1 MKYSNFLAT
10 YALDR
15 LEFGDTTKYIYE
27 DIYEVLEG
35 KHVDLTNLDN
45 YVLKVLDPDII
56 CEDVILTEEIKNRI
70 ENGELQEVL
79 NESNLLTKITSFL
92 TGKAGAEKANALTQ
106 IIKDA
111 EIKKIPEQYRQQ
123 WINQMVK
130 DKSAGSWEKIANAWG
145 NYTSGTT
152 SVNFAKKAEAAEKAA
167 EAAAASSTGATSAIA
182 SMKAFLNK
190 GVSWVLNPNN
200 FNVVLG
206 SVGGILA
213 LKLILRVLKKRRIRK
228 KQRKEM
234 DLLLTQQMNSSVKT
248 EGLLSEEEYS
258 IFEEN
263 MKQVENLIKTNRQ
276 ANRVEFGLTKENT
289 PILDY

>member
-15 LEFGDTTKYIYE
+15 LEFGDTTRYIYE

-152 SVNFAKKAEAAEKAA
+152 SLNFAKKAEAAEKAA

>member
-15 LEFGDTTKYIYE
+15 LEFGDTTKYIYAG
-27 DIYEVLEG
+27 IYEVLEG

-56 CEDVILTEEIKNRI
+56 CEDVILTEEIKDRI
-70 ENGELQEVL
+70 KNGELQEVL
-79 NESNLLTKITSFL
+79 NESNILTKITSFL
-92 TGKAGAEKANALTQ
+92 SGKAGAEKAKVLNQ

-145 NYTSGTT
+145 NYTSGA
-152 SVNFAKKAEAAEKAA
+152 SSLNFAKKAEAAEKAA
-167 EAAAASSTGATSAIA
+167 ETAAATSTGATSAIA

-200 FNVVLG
+200 FNVILG

-213 LKLILRVLKKRRIRK
+213 LKLILRVLKNRRIRK

-234 DLLLTQQMNSSVKT
+234 DLLLTQQMNSSIKT

-263 MKQVENLIKTNRQ
+263 MRQVESLIKTNRQ

>member
-27 DIYEVLEG
+27 GIYEVLEG

-56 CEDVILTEEIKNRI
+56 CEDVILTEEIKDRI
-70 ENGELQEVL
+70 KNGELQEVL

-92 TGKAGAEKANALTQ
+92 SGKSGAEKAKALNQ

-145 NYTSGTT
+145 NYTSGT
-152 SVNFAKKAEAAEKAA
+152 SSLNFAKKAEAAEKAA
-167 EAAAASSTGATSAIA
+167 ETAAATSTGATSAIA

-200 FNVVLG
+200 FNVILG

-213 LKLILRVLKKRRIRK
+213 LKLILRVLKNRRIRK

-248 EGLLSEEEYS
+248 EELLSEEEYS

-263 MKQVENLIKTNRQ
+263 MRQVENLIKVNRQ
-276 ANRVEFGLTKENT
+276 ANRVEFGLTKENS
-289 PILDY
+289 PILNY

>member
-27 DIYEVLEG
+27 GIYEVFEG

-70 ENGELQEVL
+70 KNGELQEVL
-79 NESNLLTKITSFL
+79 NESNILTKITSFL
-92 TGKAGAEKANALTQ
+92 SGKPGAEKAKALNQ

-152 SVNFAKKAEAAEKAA
+152 SLNFAKKAEAAEKAA
-167 EAAAASSTGATSAIA
+167 EAAASTSTGATSAIT

-200 FNVVLG
+200 FNVILG

-213 LKLILRVLKKRRIRK
+213 LKLILRVLKNRRIRK

-263 MKQVENLIKTNRQ
+263 MRQVESLIKINRQ

>member
-27 DIYEVLEG
+27 GIYEVLEG
-35 KHVDLTNLDN
+35 KQVDLTNFDN
-45 YVLKVLDPDII
+45 YVLKVLDPDVI
-56 CEDVILTEEIKNRI
+56 CEDVVLTEEIKDRI

-92 TGKAGAEKANALTQ
+92 SGKAGAEKTNALNQ

-130 DKSAGSWEKIANAWG
+130 DKSVGGWEKIANAWG

-152 SVNFAKKAEAAEKAA
+152 SLNFAKKAEAAEKAA
-167 EAAAASSTGATSAIA
+167 EAAATTSTGATSAIA
-182 SMKAFLNK
+182 SMKTFLNK

-200 FNVVLG
+200 LNVILG

-213 LKLILRVLKKRRIRK
+213 LKLILRILKNRKIRK

-234 DLLLTQQMNSSVKT
+234 NLLLTQQMNSSVKT

-258 IFEEN
+258 NFEEN
-263 MKQVENLIKTNRQ
+263 MRQVENLIKTNRQ
-276 ANRVEFGLTKENT
+276 ANRIEFGLTKENS
-289 PILDY
+289 PILNY

>member
-1 MKYSNFLAT
+1 MQNTETNRIENKEQLNEDFEQEVIAFLN
-10 YALDR
+10 YK
-15 LEFGDTTKYIYE
+15 EGGIIYVGINKNGQVVGVE
-27 DIYEVLEG
+27 D
-35 KHVDLTNLDN
+35 VDLTQLQ
-45 YVLKVLDPDII
+45 
-56 CEDVILTEEIKNRI
+56 IKDRI
-70 ENGELQEVL
+70 KNGELQEVL
-79 NESNLLTKITSFL
+79 NESNILTKITSFL
-92 TGKAGAEKANALTQ
+92 SGKAGAEKANALNQ

-145 NYTSGTT
+145 NYTSGT
-152 SVNFAKKAEAAEKAA
+152 SSLNFAKKAEAAEKAA
-167 EAAAASSTGATSAIA
+167 ETAAATSTGATSAIA

-200 FNVVLG
+200 FNIILG

-213 LKLILRVLKKRRIRK
+213 LKLILRVLKNRRIRK

-263 MKQVENLIKTNRQ
+263 MRQVESLIKTNRQ

>member
-200 FNVVLG
+200 FNVILG

-263 MKQVENLIKTNRQ
+263 MRQVESLIKTNRQ